1 VFLEIGPLGPTERL
15 VALFALALAALVALW
30 FMFRR
35 LGHYRLIAD
44 TPTAR
49 IRSAPQGYVEL
60 IGHVIAGENGM
71 LNAPL
76 SGRPCVW
83 YEYTVE
89 QHSSGERRQWKTVRS
104 GRSESWFQI
113 NDGTGTCLIDPEGA
127 EVTALHKQSWH
138 GHSELPTASVNGL
151 SAKGIAAI
159 LTSNAT
165 SKRYRYSE
173 RLIVQ
178 HEQVYALGRFHTVG
192 GGRDQLDMKAS
203 ARDLLRDWKQKPEWL
218 RERFDLNGDGQIDLR
233 EWQRAREEALRDA
246 EARQRALHQLPS
258 MNVLTDPQNKH
269 QPYLLSTYDE
279 ARLMRRYRWNASG
292 CLLLTGVAFWLF
304 LEVLLAG

>member
-113 NDGTGTCLIDPEGA
+113 NDGTGTCLIDPAG
-127 EVTALHKQSWH
+127 TA
-138 GHSELPTASVNGL
+138 TVN
-151 SAKGIAAI
+151 
-159 LTSNAT
+159 
-165 SKRYRYSE
+165 Y
-173 RLIVQ
+173 Q
-178 HEQVYALGRFHTVG
+178 
-192 GGRDQLDMKAS
+192 
-203 ARDLLRDWKQKPEWL
+203 
-218 RERFDLNGDGQIDLR
+218 
-233 EWQRAREEALRDA
+233 QRA
-246 EARQRALHQLPS
+246 S
-258 MNVLTDPQNKH
+258 M
-269 QPYLLSTYDE
+269 
-279 ARLMRRYRWNASG
+279 
-292 CLLLTGVAFWLF
+292 AFPPR
-304 LEVLLAG
+304 G